1 MYLHVGGDHA
11 IPVRSIVAIVDWRV
25 RRAAA
30 TREFLDLQRS
40 EGRLHDLSEGSPK
53 ACIITDRGTFLSAIS
68 AATLQRRA
76 VQVQGDAQTLY

>member
-1 MYLHVGGDHA
+1 MYLHVGGDHI
-11 IPVRSIVAIVDWRV
+11 IPVRSIVAIVDWRA

-40 EGRLHDLSEGSPK
+40 EGRLQDLSEGSPK
-53 ACIITDRGTFLSAIS
+53 ACIITDGGTFLSAIS

-76 VQVQGDAQTLY
+76 GSGRSAGQTLY